1 MRSAGVRGLGWYQV
15 NTGVPAGTVLK
26 ASGPI
31 TVNTAGTVIE
41 GLDVTGAITVN
52 AQNVTIRNTRVRGPI
67 VNGGDHDGLLI
78 DHVEVDNTG
87 LAVGTQAQK
96 YAVQSFWNTT
106 VRNLKAHGM
115 AQGVP
120 FSGGL
125 SITDSYI
132 YNLRS
137 NYQHSET
144 ILSNG
149 DPSAPAGNT
158 TIARNWLDADDTNA
172 KTYVSGALC
181 MYGDFGQIKN
191 ITITGN
197 HLTGAGYLLYAGAVS
212 GKAYPMPSNVSVTNN
227 TFDPKGWGPVY
238 PSKLDPT
245 STTKWAN
252 NTHTNGTTIP
262 APTGTA

>member
-1 MRSAGVRGLGWYQV
+1 MRSAGARGLGWYQV

-31 TVNTAGTVIE
+31 TVSTAGALIE

-52 AQNVTIRNTRVRGPI
+52 AENVTIRNTRVRGPI
-67 VNGGDHDGLLI
+67 VNSGDYWGLLV

-87 LAVGTQAQK
+87 QAVGTQAQK

-137 NYQHSET
+137 NCVHAET

-158 TIARNWLDADDTNA
+158 IIARNWLDADDTNA
-172 KTYVSGALC
+172 KTDVSGALC

-191 ITITGN
+191 VTITA
-197 HLTGAGYLLYAGAVS
+197 TTSPAPATCSTPAPFPAS
-212 GKAYPMPSNVSVTNN
+212 PTPCPPTSPSRNN
-227 TFDPKGWGPVY
+227 TFNPKGWGPVY
-238 PSKLDPT
+238 PSTLDPT
-245 STTKWAN
+245 STSTGP
-252 NTHTNGTTIP
+252 TTRHTNGTTIP
-262 APTGTA
+262 APTGNA